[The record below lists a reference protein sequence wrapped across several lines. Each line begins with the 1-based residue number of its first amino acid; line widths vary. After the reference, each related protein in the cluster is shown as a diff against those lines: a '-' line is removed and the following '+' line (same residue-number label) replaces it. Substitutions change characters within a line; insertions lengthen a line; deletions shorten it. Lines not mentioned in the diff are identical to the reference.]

1 MTATNTTNES
11 AREPTREEILDT
23 VLTPYKYFSVHLNYP
38 YVVMFTP
45 NILAWR
51 YDDLSK
57 WNIVRRANCTDEVR
71 RTWGTMRCAGR
82 ILWGNN
88 LWDRNAVDVRPP
100 VQIAPTAGERLALC
114 EEYRYV
120 LYPGSR
126 FAVAPIH
133 RLSGV
138 PPHRIPRA
146 RDLYWQ
152 LCLQVR
158 RLIADDCRDY
168 AFDLVETLDILQ
180 NVVSHTSLERTVN
193 RLREALRDH
202 DVCEGHLPRLSDCGH
217 VCVEEESHQIG
228 PRFSRSTVCDSCFA
242 DEVVQVVDDGT
253 YRWREDVYYWERDG
267 EYHLNPE
274 PDYDEPDYDEDE
286 DEDGDSTRDPDRRM
300 VYGADVLDFLRVD
313 PSFTTSSSG
322 DFHMGIELETVVTS
336 GTVSGAVRDIR
347 DQLGDDHVICKAD
360 ASIGCNGIEI
370 VTRPTSLARHLARFG
385 AWKPRRLKAWDAGT
399 CGMHV
404 HIDSRAFTALSLGK
418 FLQFFNT
425 PDNACFLRSIA
436 GRHPQEDKWAQ
447 DYAGWDYGRPDQIT
461 DPLKALKNKSPRR
474 HVMVNLTNLTRSE
487 SRRLGLDDNDYG
499 SQNTVEVR
507 LFRASLRK
515 DRMFAQLEFTHAIV
529 VYCRTASYKNL
540 TAKAF
545 TDWLRSHARQ
555 YHHLCKWLGVTNK
568 HGAWREPQ
576 KELLAAA

>member
-1 MTATNTTNES
+1 
-11 AREPTREEILDT
+11 
-23 VLTPYKYFSVHLNYP
+23 V
-38 YVVMFTP
+38 
-45 NILAWR
+45 
-51 YDDLSK
+51 
-57 WNIVRRANCTDEVR
+57 
-71 RTWGTMRCAGR
+71 
-82 ILWGNN
+82 
-88 LWDRNAVDVRPP
+88 WDRNAVDVRPP
-100 VQIAPTAGERLALC
+100 VQIAPTAEDRRTIC

-120 LYPGSR
+120 LNPGSR
-126 FAVAPIH
+126 FAAAPVH

-138 PPHRIPRA
+138 SPHRIPRA
-146 RDLYWQ
+146 RDLYRQ
-152 LCLQVR
+152 LCQAVR
-158 RLIADDCRDY
+158 DLIDVDRWDY
-168 AFDLVETLDILQ
+168 ASSLVEALDNLQ
-180 NVVSHTSLERTVN
+180 GVVSHTSLERTVN

-202 DVCEGHLPRLSDCGH
+202 DVSEEHLPRLADCGH

-228 PRFSRSTVCDSCFA
+228 PRFGRSTVCATCFE
-242 DEVVQVVDDGT
+242 DEVVQVADDGT
-253 YRWREDVYYWERDG
+253 YRWREDVYYWERDD
-267 EYHLNPE
+267 EYHLDPE
-274 PDYDEPDYDEDE
+274 PDDYDE

-300 VYGADVLDFLRVD
+300 QYGADVLDFLSMD
-313 PSFTTSSSG
+313 SSFVTSSSG
-322 DFHMGIELETVVTS
+322 DFHMGVELETVVTS
-336 GTVSGAVRDIR
+336 GTVSDAVYDIR
-347 DQLGDDHVICKAD
+347 EQLGDDHVICKAD
-360 ASIGCNGIEI
+360 ASIGVNGIEI
-370 VTRPTSLARHLARFG
+370 VTRPTSLARHIARFG

-425 PDNACFLRSIA
+425 PGNAPFLRSIA

-447 DYAGWDYGRPDQIT
+447 EYAGWDYGRPDQIT

-474 HVMVNLTNLTRSE
+474 HVMVNLTNLSHSE

-499 SQNTVEVR
+499 HYNTVEVR

-515 DRMFAQLEFTHAIV
+515 DRLFAQLEFTHAIV

-545 TDWLRSHARQ
+545 TDWLRAHARQ